1 MKYNISGF
9 SQLGMIELGLN
20 ADDLNILRWFIDFK
34 DSGNM
39 VKEYY
44 QDENCF
50 YYWISYSGL
59 IEAFPYLFTGCKT
72 EESRKKKL
80 QRLLNGNLSKILKKK
95 IVKKNTGT
103 FTFFSLNE
111 ENYKKLLEVKP
122 TGHIYSGAKLST
134 GQNESGA
141 HWNESVQPKDSSIND
156 SSIIKKEKKKTE
168 IDVLIAEYTTNKI
181 LKETIYEFVKF
192 RKSIKSPLTTRA
204 LKLALNKLSKLTNN
218 DYEKIAILNESIMNG
233 WKGVF
238 ELKNKNVI
246 NMYKNEI
253 NHNSQSRPKNYVPID
268 PTM

>member
-1 MKYNISGF
+1 
-9 SQLGMIELGLN
+9 MI
-20 ADDLNILRWFIDFK
+20 R
-34 DSGNM
+34 
-39 VKEYY
+39 
-44 QDENCF
+44 
-50 YYWISYSGL
+50 
-59 IEAFPYLFTGCKT
+59 
-72 EESRKKKL
+72 
-80 QRLLNGNLSKILKKK
+80 
-95 IVKKNTGT
+95 
-103 FTFFSLNE
+103 
-111 ENYKKLLEVKP
+111 
-122 TGHIYSGAKLST
+122 
-134 GQNESGA
+134 SGA

-168 IDVLIAEYTTNKI
+168 IDVLIAEYTTNET

-218 DYEKIAILNESIMNG
+218 DYEKIAILNESIMKG

>member
-168 IDVLIAEYTTNKI
+168 IDTLIAEYTTNET
-181 LKETIYEFVKF
+181 LKEAIYDSVKF
-192 RKSIKSPLTTRA
+192 RKSIKSPLTTKA
-204 LKLALNKLSKLTNN
+204 IKLTR
-218 DYEKIAILNESIMNG
+218 
-233 WKGVF
+233 
-238 ELKNKNVI
+238 NK
-246 NMYKNEI
+246 
-253 NHNSQSRPKNYVPID
+253 
-268 PTM
+268 